1 MPDGLFVDL
10 LDDSYD
16 LIVTGLPARQRPV
29 RWSRPRAAAVQSTT
43 STRRGAGGDLPP
55 RWPRRALV

>member
-29 RWSRPRAAAVQSTT
+29 R
-43 STRRGAGGDLPP
+43 
-55 RWPRRALV
+55 

>member
-16 LIVTGLPARQRPV
+16 LIVTGLPARSPIGHRHNIELTVFSQ
-29 RWSRPRAAAVQSTT
+29 
-43 STRRGAGGDLPP
+43 AGPCHP
-55 RWPRRALV
+55 AP